1 MRNTLSYLLL
11 AVMINTSLSAFA
23 GDENNNGNNQQVITC
38 TDKMIIEAKKER
50 LALAKEQGLKT
61 PPPRSIKDLSECEK
75 LNIIAISNKNGH
87 IGRPQNTTTVD
98 RKYRCVSYGGFT
110 VDFDDCLR
118 VKSAYDQVAL
128 AEMAMLKSQEIS
140 INEDNIKQTKKYTEA
155 QAQGD
160 GQNAAID
167 ATIHRNKMNSQM
179 YNKQALTY
187 STAVSYLGTMISVWQ
202 GKKEKGTDKRCRD
215 ESATANLTER
225 VPAEIGETI
234 PSEPAILCSTLMKE
248 FKENPSVYANNE
260 ARVAFLGA
268 LATYLQKAAD
278 ARKRAGLNEDVAERM
293 KKSPLQGSEES
304 SNQLDKCVLN
314 PTSIDCVKQASRG
327 RTGTSSLSG
336 SSFGA
341 ASGAGGIS
349 DFNLDGGSAANI
361 GDNEMDPSK
370 DPEKVADIASPFEA
384 QAKEASGILDPAD
397 KAIVTP
403 GSAPGGGGGGG
414 GGIGGGGG
422 GALGD
427 DLAGAAADENK
438 DPDITTS
445 KFAGKYG
452 KTGGSGFSAVGKGK
466 DETAN
471 PFASMFDAKG
481 GEEGGIEEDRS
492 IASDEDGEASGLFE
506 KISRKYGQIQ
516 ADKRVESQNLE

>member
-1 MRNTLSYLLL
+1 
-11 AVMINTSLSAFA
+11 
-23 GDENNNGNNQQVITC
+23 
-38 TDKMIIEAKKER
+38 
-50 LALAKEQGLKT
+50 
-61 PPPRSIKDLSECEK
+61 
-75 LNIIAISNKNGH
+75 
-87 IGRPQNTTTVD
+87 
-98 RKYRCVSYGGFT
+98 
-110 VDFDDCLR
+110 
-118 VKSAYDQVAL
+118 
-128 AEMAMLKSQEIS
+128 MLKSQEIS

-167 ATIHRNKMNSQM
+167 ATIHRNQMNSQM
-179 YNKQALTY
+179 YNKQAATY
-187 STAVSYLGTMISVWQ
+187 STAVSYLGTMVSVWQ
-202 GKKEKGTDKRCRD
+202 GKKDKGIDKRCK
-215 ESATANLTER
+215 EGAVIASLKER

-234 PSEPAILCSTLMKE
+234 PSEPALLCSTLMKE
-248 FKENPSVYANNE
+248 FKENQSVYANNE
-260 ARVAFLGA
+260 ARNAFFMA
-268 LATYLQKAAD
+268 LATYIQKAAD
-278 ARKRAGLNEDVAERM
+278 ARKKAGMNKDVAERM
-293 KKSPLQGSEES
+293 KKSPLKAEEES
-304 SNQLDKCVLN
+304 LNKLDKCVLN
-314 PTSIDCVKQASRG
+314 PTSVDCIKQASRG

-422 GALGD
+422 GALDD

-481 GEEGGIEEDRS
+481 GEQGGIEEDRS
-492 IASDEDGEASGLFE
+492 IASDEDGEASGLFQ